1 MNSDKT
7 TLICGSIFSIL
18 LAQIDTTGMN
28 DYSILELLKG
38 LSASG
43 VLAVTFWWIMQRF
56 EKRLDAALNDYKE
69 LVKYL
74 LDRDKKDKDSEED
87 K

>member
-1 MNSDKT
+1 MNTDTT
-7 TLICGSIFSIL
+7 TLICGSIFSVL

-38 LSASG
+38 FSASG
-43 VLAVTFWWIMQRF
+43 VLAVTYWWIMQRF
-56 EKRLDAALNDYKE
+56 EKRLDAAFKDYKE
-69 LVKYL
+69 LIVYL
-74 LDRDKKDKDSEED
+74 IKKEKEN